1 MDQITSKRILKY
13 MDEITDKV
21 KNFLISDHTLNA
33 KIELTS
39 KFHDRVLFLS
49 NMSIASSSLGK
60 GLEGSPCS
68 SLQYIPQRQTQTE
81 NIKESTIYMKPGPWR
96 WLVITSN
103 KKVTIDLKRTLQKTK
118 EQVRKIINSL
128 HRHSW

>member
-21 KNFLISDHTLNA
+21 KIFLISDHTLNA

-81 NIKESTIYMKPGPWR
+81 NIKEGASKIYIKPGPR
-96 WLVITSN
+96 SWLVITSN
-103 KKVTIDLKRTLQKTK
+103 KKVTIDLKRTL
-118 EQVRKIINSL
+118 
-128 HRHSW
+128 